1 MSALRSLVSSRTV
14 GAIRP
19 SSLLAS
25 PTQRLSAHPTGR
37 HISAPLISAR
47 YESQSAFGKFVE
59 TLKEQIKK
67 NKELQDSVKK
77 LQDESGKVGESDALK
92 KAKDAFG
99 KAKVKKKKQKQDD
112 SLEKNS

>member
-25 PTQRLSAHPTGR
+25 PSHRLSAHPTGR
-37 HISAPLISAR
+37 HISTPLISAR

-92 KAKDAFG
+92 KAREAFD
-99 KAKVKKKKQKQDD
+99 KAKVRLPERKGIQ
-112 SLEKNS
+112 SN

>member
-1 MSALRSLVSSRTV
+1 
-14 GAIRP
+14 
-19 SSLLAS
+19 
-25 PTQRLSAHPTGR
+25 
-37 HISAPLISAR
+37 LISAR

-99 KAKVKKKKQKQDD
+99 KAKVKKKSKNKMTLWRRT
-112 SLEKNS
+112 LEGSGIKLGKVIGFPKD